1 MVDMDMVEEKSP
13 KENKKMSI
21 SCNSWKKMT
30 SMTSSFS
37 RTKQS
42 KRPEVLGA
50 GPSASASPEVM
61 TVDRSYLKP
70 EKKHSAAK
78 DATDGVKRASTLLE
92 DPKLHPSIINLQG
105 LLQAFE
111 SKSIIKQEHAAE

>member
-1 MVDMDMVEEKSP
+1 
-13 KENKKMSI
+13 
-21 SCNSWKKMT
+21 
-30 SMTSSFS
+30 MTSSFS

-42 KRPEVLGA
+42 KRAEVLGA

-78 DATDGVKRASTLLE
+78 NAADGAKRASTLLQ

-111 SKSIIKQEHAAE
+111 SKSTAKQEHAAE